1 MQWDSVQQISGTDE
15 FTFHTRIPFEL
26 SLNPNTWWAAVVGS
40 NSADIASSLITGYD
54 HCSSLAALSSGMPI
68 YPSPVVLTGDTA
80 TRAATL
86 AQLKYNVRDWI
97 ARFGNLEFAH
107 IANYVPLATP
117 NVYPGYAALSYVN
130 DPVYVSYMKQLLGN
144 FQTASVGQSW

>member
-1 MQWDSVQQISGTDE
+1 M
-15 FTFHTRIPFEL
+15 
-26 SLNPNTWWAAVVGS
+26 
-40 NSADIASSLITGYD
+40 SSLLSPRCYLTAAI
-54 HCSSLAALSSGMPI
+54 SSLLFHCCLLQVI
-68 YPSPVVLTGDTA
+68 LTGDAA
-80 TRAATL
+80 TRAATF

-144 FQTASVGQSW
+144 FQTASVGQ